1 MILCDNREVEIEND
15 DNYEK
20 MSPLEDDSADDVE
33 YMVEGE
39 SLVVRHALKDDLE
52 QWRENI
58 SHIRCHI
65 SNKVSRIITNKWIYV
80 NITSN
85 THI

>member
-1 MILCDNREVEIEND
+1 LGVSDITSQCPNKRVMILCDNREVEIEND

-52 QWRENI
+52 Q
-58 SHIRCHI
+58 
-65 SNKVSRIITNKWIYV
+65 
-80 NITSN
+80 
-85 THI
+85 

>member
-1 MILCDNREVEIEND
+1 LGVSDITSQGPNKRVMILCDNREVEIEND

-39 SLVVRHALKDDLE
+39 SLVVRRALKDDLE
-52 QWRENI
+52 Q
-58 SHIRCHI
+58 
-65 SNKVSRIITNKWIYV
+65 
-80 NITSN
+80 
-85 THI
+85 